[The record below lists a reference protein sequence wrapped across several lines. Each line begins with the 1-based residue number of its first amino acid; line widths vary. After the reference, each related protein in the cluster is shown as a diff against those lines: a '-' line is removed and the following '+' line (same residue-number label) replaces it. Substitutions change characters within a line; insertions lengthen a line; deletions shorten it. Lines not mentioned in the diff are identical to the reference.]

1 MIAKKILAG
10 FFAVLMLGCVAG
22 CAGESATYTTEE
34 SSVERSEETAQEEVQ
49 ENVQETE
56 PSETDVHT
64 TEEVN
69 LGQQEEFLYKKVEYG
84 DEVYLG
90 CYRKPIVGPWADR
103 GEVTFAVDISAEQF
117 QPEDYDLREE
127 LLRER
132 VGEVIG
138 KDVGDSFTIAFEGGD
153 CRAFDRYTILEIK
166 KNSELGNQKDSIE
179 YGDTIRAA
187 YKRAERMAEYAVEEE
202 YLGGALLLVDDAET
216 QFAVS
221 DMVYPEAVVMDVIQK
236 VQGKSR
242 NTSAVACYDEQ
253 YEYRFEIHTV
263 NWYEEPT
270 YELPKDWDYQFAAP
284 QIGSFQ
290 GYSLEHAGTDDME
303 DGEYFGF
310 ADWLTGGCS
319 AWCGGKEYVCEVEAS
334 SQLPDQGGVNY
345 NAYNLRK
352 ENRNSVW
359 AEGVDGNG
367 IGESIFVKQMY
378 TGTGDVEFTISN
390 ICIVNGYAQNETKWQ
405 ENGRVK
411 SLKLYYED
419 EYMGLITLE
428 DTMNPQF
435 IDVTPVQM
443 KVGNG
448 FDANFRFEI
457 AEVYEGTKY
466 EDTCLTGILIDFE
479 GKYAH

>member
-10 FFAVLMLGCVAG
+10 FFAVLMLGSVAG
-22 CAGESATYTTEE
+22 CAGESAAYTAEE

-56 PSETDVHT
+56 SGETDVHT

-69 LGQQEEFLYKKVEYG
+69 LEPQEEFLYKKVEYG

-90 CYRKPIVGPWADR
+90 CYRKPIVGQWADR

-127 LLRER
+127 LLRAR
-132 VGEVIG
+132 VEEVIG
-138 KDVGDSFTIAFEGGD
+138 KDVDDSFTIAFESGD

-166 KNSELGNQKDSIE
+166 KNRELGNQKDSIE

-202 YLGGALLLVDDAET
+202 YLGGALLLVDNAET

-221 DMVYPEAVVMDVIQK
+221 DVEYPEAVVADVIK
-236 VQGKSR
+236 NVPGKDSGCEAIK
-242 NTSAVACYDEQ
+242 SYDEQ
-253 YEYRFEIHTV
+253 YEYWFKIRLV
-263 NWYEEPT
+263 NWYKEPSF
-270 YELPKDWDYQFAAP
+270 EVPKDWDYRFAAP

-303 DGEYFGF
+303 DGEFFGF
-310 ADWLTGGCS
+310 PDWLTDGCS
-319 AWCGGKEYVCEVEAS
+319 AWCGCREYVCEVEAS
-334 SQLPDQGGVNY
+334 SQLPDQGKINY
-345 NAYNLRK
+345 NASNLRE

-359 AEGVDGNG
+359 SEGVEGSG
-367 IGESIFVKQMY
+367 IGESIFIRQMY
-378 TGTGDVEFTISN
+378 AGTGDAEFTISN